1 MSKLRFLSV
10 GLIATAV
17 IVGPAT
23 AREHLLASR
32 HVAVDQYT
40 VGDAYAGSARS
51 TPSCIPAPR
60 VGAFATAPWTN
71 ETPCEPTSG
80 YYSGY

>member
-1 MSKLRFLSV
+1 MSKPRLLLA

-17 IVGPAT
+17 IAGPAM
-23 AREHLLASR
+23 AREHHVASR
-32 HVAVDQYT
+32 HVSVDQYT
-40 VGDAYAGSARS
+40 VGDAYAGPARS

-71 ETPCEPTSG
+71 EPPCEPALG
-80 YYSGY
+80 Y